1 MKEKL
6 NELVQAIIQGD
17 SKKGEAALHEFLTS
31 KVKQILAEADVVV
44 LDDDDDDDVE
54 DLGDVDPELGDE
66 EDLGDVED
74 ELGDLEGDEDD
85 VSLDD
90 VEGEEGD
97 LDLGGEGDDEID
109 VMPAN
114 LIRRDLCL
122 LLSLVF
128 YPHQYLL
135 REPVLHPTYS
145 PASGQHTEVSALL
158 PVQHKGG
165 PCRRDVF
172 AVTEVHRYYRVYVP
186 YDLLGH
192 PARVLLDDHD
202 SL

>member
-17 SKKGEAALHEFLTS
+17 SKKGEAALHEYLTS
-31 KVKQILAEADVVV
+31 TIKKILAEADVVV

-109 VMPAN
+109 VD
-114 LIRRDLCL
+114 IDLEDEDEDEFEDKK
-122 LLSLVF
+122 LSL
-128 YPHQYLL
+128 
-135 REPVLHPTYS
+135 
-145 PASGQHTEVSALL
+145 
-158 PVQHKGG
+158 
-165 PCRRDVF
+165 RR
-172 AVTEVHRYYRVYVP
+172 
-186 YDLLGH
+186 
-192 PARVLLDDHD
+192 
-202 SL
+202 